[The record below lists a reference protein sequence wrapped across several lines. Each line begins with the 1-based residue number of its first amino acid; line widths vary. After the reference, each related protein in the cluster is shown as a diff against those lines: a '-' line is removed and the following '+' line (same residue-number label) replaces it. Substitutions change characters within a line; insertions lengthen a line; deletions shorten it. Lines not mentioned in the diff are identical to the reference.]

1 MALADAP
8 LAPELSLEA
17 LAASAK
23 PAVVQL
29 QGLQKMS
36 SGFFVTETGVIASN
50 AHAARDEGSLF
61 AMLSDG
67 QKLQATVVYA
77 RQSRQQW
84 RPARKY
90 ARRSRWPQH
99 AQAHQEKHL
108 PHRFRSRRQR
118 STRCVASLL
127 SASGNFAQAHT
138 HAARRRNVRRS
149 RPVTR

>member
-67 QKLQATVVYA
+67 QKLRATVVYA
-77 RQSRQQW
+77 RQSRQ
-84 RPARKY
+84 
-90 ARRSRWPQH
+90 
-99 AQAHQEKHL
+99 
-108 PHRFRSRRQR
+108 
-118 STRCVASLL
+118 
-127 SASGNFAQAHT
+127 
-138 HAARRRNVRRS
+138 
-149 RPVTR
+149 